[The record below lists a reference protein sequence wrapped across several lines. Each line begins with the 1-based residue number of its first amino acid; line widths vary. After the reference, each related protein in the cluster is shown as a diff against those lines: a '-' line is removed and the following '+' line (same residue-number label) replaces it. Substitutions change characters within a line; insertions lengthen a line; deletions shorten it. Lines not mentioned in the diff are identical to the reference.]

1 MTHLHSVR
9 GGVGGGRP
17 QGGKPQRG
25 KPQLPAFCRT
35 RRPTTTVTI
44 SSLRC
49 IYRLLLLVLV
59 FQLSTLLLVI
69 AGPVQERLTPATAT
83 NVFRPDA
90 GTAAGGPFNVTPS
103 SDR

>member
-17 QGGKPQRG
+17 QGGKPH
-25 KPQLPAFCRT
+25 LPAFCRT
-35 RRPTTTVTI
+35 RRPTTTVTM

-69 AGPVQERLTPATAT
+69 AGPVPPRLPSLGTST
-83 NVFRPDA
+83 VLRPDA
-90 GTAAGGPFNVTPS
+90 GTDAGDAPFLVS
-103 SDR
+103 SLPDR